1 LLDNYDFDEN
11 SENMIL
17 SSIVLR
23 TFDGFEKLIDT
34 RLNHNNFLDC
44 ISMILIK
51 NTSSV
56 NYRELFVKA
65 VNEVLDHRNIVLDD
79 INKIALS
86 KLVTVGL
93 TGNSLILKNQLFR
106 EKLYKLKQLIGKFAD
121 FTNNQ
126 LIEAFLQELDDLLN
140 ILESLKIAIPSLE
153 PLVELIKALISLLKQ
168 IFNN

>member
-1 LLDNYDFDEN
+1 
-11 SENMIL
+11 
-17 SSIVLR
+17 
-23 TFDGFEKLIDT
+23 
-34 RLNHNNFLDC
+34 
-44 ISMILIK
+44 MILIK